1 MTNEEFVRH
10 AYAVAEVKDL
20 AAWVDCFNPDG
31 VFVDKSVG
39 MTYRGPGEVSRPVE
53 NYGTAFSDMHRE
65 LYDIYVSGVNGDV
78 IVVELALQGTHDGPL
93 WLPQGV
99 LPPTGNRMDAPCC
112 DVFRLKNGRIQLFD
126 CYPSGTVI
134 LSQLGALGNLDS
146 LLQQPA
152 SV

>member
-1 MTNEEFVRH
+1 
-10 AYAVAEVKDL
+10 
-20 AAWVDCFNPDG
+20 
-31 VFVDKSVG
+31 
-39 MTYRGPGEVSRPVE
+39 
-53 NYGTAFSDMHRE
+53 MHRE
-65 LYDIYVSGVNGDV
+65 LYDIYVSGANGDV

-93 WLPQGV
+93 WLPEGI
-99 LPPTGNRMDAPCC
+99 LPPTGNRMNAPCC
-112 DVFRLKNGRIQLFD
+112 DVFRLKNGRIHLFD